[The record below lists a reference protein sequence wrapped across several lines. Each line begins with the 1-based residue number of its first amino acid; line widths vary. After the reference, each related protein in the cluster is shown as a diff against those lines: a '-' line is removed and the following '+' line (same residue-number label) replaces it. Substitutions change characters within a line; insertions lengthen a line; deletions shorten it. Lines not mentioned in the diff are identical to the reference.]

1 MSTSRTALIIA
12 PPVGADGARGAWL
25 RSALQ
30 AQAGTMQTARQV
42 ALIALGGYGRDMVA
56 RRNHDPSAARV
67 SSADQ
72 RVARELVALLGD
84 GRPRGRFELR
94 GEDGRAAPLSGPML
108 PLLERHAR
116 LAAVCPAAE
125 GPGRQGGGYG

>member
-1 MSTSRTALIIA
+1 
-12 PPVGADGARGAWL
+12 
-25 RSALQ
+25 
-30 AQAGTMQTARQV
+30 MQTARQV

-108 PLLERHAR
+108 TLIERAAR
-116 LAAVCPAAE
+116 IVAE
-125 GPGRQGGGYG
+125 GTAVDVLAHDEELTSQIGRAHV

>member
-1 MSTSRTALIIA
+1 MSTSRTALVIA

-84 GRPRGRFELR
+84 GKSEEHTSELQSLMR
-94 GEDGRAAPLSGPML
+94 ISY
-108 PLLERHAR
+108 
-116 LAAVCPAAE
+116 AVFCLKKKTTYTNVQKVKA
-125 GPGRQGGGYG
+125 QNY

>member
-84 GRPRGRFELR
+84 GRSEERRV
-94 GEDGRAAPLSGPML
+94 GE
-108 PLLERHAR
+108 
-116 LAAVCPAAE
+116 E
-125 GPGRQGGGYG
+125 GVSTCRSRWSPDH